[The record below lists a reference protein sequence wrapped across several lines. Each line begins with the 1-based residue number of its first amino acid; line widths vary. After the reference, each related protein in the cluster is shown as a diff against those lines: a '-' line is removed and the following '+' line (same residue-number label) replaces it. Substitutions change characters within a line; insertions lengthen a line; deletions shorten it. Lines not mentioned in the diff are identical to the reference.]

1 VKVLRLVLLGFAIW
15 SVSLLWPG
23 LNQALTSP
31 AMIGLLLSLSAI
43 ALAYILI
50 QHLYHHHDESGTA
63 KDHPSTPIPAVL
75 TR

>member
-1 VKVLRLVLLGFAIW
+1 VKALRFFPLGFAIW
-15 SVSLLWPG
+15 AVSLLWPEV
-23 LNQALTSP
+23 NQAFTSP
-31 AMIGLLLSLSAI
+31 TIIGLILSLSAI

-50 QHLYHHHDESGTA
+50 QYLHHDRDESDTA